1 MVVWCLLIAVLL
13 LPIGGLSV
21 DLWRAIAA
29 QRDLQA
35 AAEDAALAGASGID
49 VQAYRTSGCLYLDPS
64 VAEQLAASNLA
75 QQPVAAQLSS
85 SEFSVS
91 SDGRAVQVTLSEDVH
106 LSLLRLVEGDRPL
119 VIAATAASGPVGS
132 LSGGGC

>member
-91 SDGRAVQVTLSEDVH
+91 SDGRSVQVTLSEDVH

-119 VIAATAASGPVGS
+119 VIAATAASAPVGS